1 VVELDTVTTH
11 PAMDKTF
18 KDHAKLYNDLYMTF
32 VELKQILHDFKAKF
46 EYDTNGIP
54 VIADCLVLLNER
66 CGTAQLTGSREK
78 FCIIIQYDRRD
89 VSDQCSPKCEPA
101 DVLETLELYNT
112 CNRHIRDVMNRAHKV
127 KSSIA
132 LILEEEEKL
141 KRDVI
146 KADPDGKQGP
156 EPVRVTNANFS
167 KLHKLPGY
175 IDTIE
180 KYSEKT
186 FKEIAN
192 GSAVLFKDV
201 V

>member
-1 VVELDTVTTH
+1 
-11 PAMDKTF
+11 
-18 KDHAKLYNDLYMTF
+18 MTRKVSLTESSVF
-32 VELKQILHDFKAKF
+32 
-46 EYDTNGIP
+46 
-54 VIADCLVLLNER
+54 LNF
-66 CGTAQLTGSREK
+66 Q
-78 FCIIIQYDRRD
+78 
-89 VSDQCSPKCEPA
+89 
-101 DVLETLELYNT
+101 
-112 CNRHIRDVMNRAHKV
+112 V

-201 V
+201 VWRNEFHVTEGQFSHWMYLLNVYVCINAFFKISR